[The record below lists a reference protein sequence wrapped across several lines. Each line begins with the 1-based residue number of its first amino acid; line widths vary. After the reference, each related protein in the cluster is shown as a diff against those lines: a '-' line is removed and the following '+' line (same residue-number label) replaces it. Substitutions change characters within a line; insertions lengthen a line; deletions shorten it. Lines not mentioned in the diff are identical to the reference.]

1 MATAIEAGI
10 RRPRS
15 ADLAATGKHAFEWRR
30 VGKFTFGAALLAAG
44 LLTIY
49 QQLVVRVSRDA
60 VINAR
65 VAVIRAPIDGI
76 VTATVTTPGTEIK
89 AGTPIGRV
97 DDPLADDARLAQLER
112 EASATELE
120 RDSLVRRLSDLERA
134 RAEAEAQAEAYRI
147 GRVRQL
153 ELRIEE
159 ASANLAA
166 ATEREGDANAT
177 AARGAALH
185 TRGFQSDEAQEK
197 ARHTQEIE
205 RQEVVATR
213 KRLDALTVELDA
225 ARNGTFLGDSY
236 NDVPSSLQ
244 RARELALRVAE
255 TQTAMD
261 DQARKSEAVL
271 TQLAAE
277 RQRLA
282 AHAKATLTAP
292 VEGQLWTVQAA
303 PGEYVRKGQDILT
316 VLDCSTVVV
325 TASVTERDY
334 NELRLGDHVRFRVS
348 GTDRGYAGR
357 IVKLGSTSTFAI
369 PAAQGR
375 QQIVVSLSDLPAG
388 SEDGCAVGRTGEVT
402 FDDTGRSLTA
412 RLARSA
418 QLAQYLLSFS
428 SGE

>member
-1 MATAIEAGI
+1 VTTAVEAGI

-15 ADLAATGKHAFEWRR
+15 ADLAATGKRAFAWRR

-76 VTATVTTPGTEIK
+76 ATTTVTTPGTEIK

-97 DDPLADDARLAQLER
+97 EDPLADDARLAQLER
-112 EASATELE
+112 EASAAELE
-120 RDSLVRRLSDLERA
+120 RDSLARRCRLSDLERA

-159 ASANLAA
+159 ARANLAA

-177 AARGAALH
+177 AARGAALQ

-197 ARHTQEIE
+197 ARHAQEIE
-205 RQEVVATR
+205 RQGVVATG
-213 KRLDALTVELDA
+213 KRIDALTVELDA

-261 DQARKSEAVL
+261 DQARKSEAML
-271 TQLAAE
+271 AQLAAE

-334 NELRLGDHVRFRVS
+334 NELRLGDRVRFRVS
-348 GTDRGYAGR
+348 GTDRDYAGR
-357 IVKLGSTSTFAI
+357 IVKLGSTTTFAI
-369 PAAQGR
+369 PPAQGR
-375 QQIVVSLSDLPAG
+375 QQIVVSLLDLPTG
-388 SEDGCAVGRTGEVT
+388 SEDGCAVGRTGEIT

-412 RLARSA
+412 RLTRS
-418 QLAQYLLSFS
+418 LRSLLNIS
-428 SGE
+428 

>member
-1 MATAIEAGI
+1 VTTAADADI

-15 ADLAATGKHAFEWRR
+15 ADLAQTGKHVFAWRR
-30 VGKFTFGAALLAAG
+30 LGKFAFGAALLAAG

-65 VAVIRAPIDGI
+65 ITVIRAPIDGI
-76 VTATVTTPGTEIK
+76 ATAAVTTPGMEIK

-97 DDPLADDARLAQLER
+97 EDPLADDARLAQLER
-112 EASATELE
+112 EASTTELE
-120 RDSLVRRLSDLERA
+120 RDSLGRRLGDLERA
-134 RAEAEAQAEAYRI
+134 RAAAEAQAEAYRQ

-153 ELRIEE
+153 ELRIDE
-159 ASANLAA
+159 ARANLAA

-177 AARGAALH
+177 VARGAALH

-197 ARHTQEIE
+197 ARHAQEIE
-205 RQEVVATR
+205 RQGVVATR

-244 RARELALRVAE
+244 RSRELALRVAE

-261 DQARKSEAVL
+261 DQAHKAEAVL
-271 TQLAAE
+271 AQLSAE
-277 RQRLA
+277 RRRLA
-282 AHAKATLTAP
+282 AHTKATLTAP

-316 VLDCSTVVV
+316 LLDCSTVVV
-325 TASVTERDY
+325 TASVSERDY
-334 NELRLGDHVRFRVS
+334 NELRLGDRVRFRVS
-348 GTDRGYAGR
+348 GTNRDYSGR
-357 IVKLGSTSTFAI
+357 IVKLGSTATFAI
-369 PAAQGR
+369 PPAQGR

-402 FDDTGRSLTA
+402 FDDAGRSLTA
-412 RLARSA
+412 RLARS
-418 QLAQYLLSFS
+418 LRSLLNIS
-428 SGE
+428 